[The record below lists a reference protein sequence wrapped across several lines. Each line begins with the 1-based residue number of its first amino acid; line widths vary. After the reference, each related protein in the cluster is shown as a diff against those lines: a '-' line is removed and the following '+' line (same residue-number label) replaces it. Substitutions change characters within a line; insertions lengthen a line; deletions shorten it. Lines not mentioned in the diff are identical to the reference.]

1 MIAFPFIFLF
11 VKFANIFIVNQDWIA
26 HNGWNT
32 ANIAITGNI
41 LIQLGP
47 FFMDRMRIFML
58 LLLMLQKNCTASL

>member
-32 ANIAITGNI
+32 VNIAITGNI
-41 LIQLGP
+41 LIQIGP
-47 FFMDRMRIFML
+47 FFMDRMGRFML
-58 LLLMLQKNCTASL
+58 PLMLQKNCIASL